1 MRYLVVALALAVC
14 FASLSSAAEV
24 RMRYSDGNYRATTWF
39 GGSGHPGTVF
49 KPTSGQYPVFLK
61 TAYFGFQTG
70 SVTVQVKVWST
81 TGNTPG
87 SLLATFPATTK
98 AFGSPPNVVW
108 TDVDLTTAGIVIE
121 ADNFFLSTNNPK
133 MEPLGSGFKGS
144 GIPGKYPG
152 YHYISADD
160 ISWRSWT
167 TTDWAIECLVDTKH
181 VSVAPASLGR
191 VKALYR

>member
-1 MRYLVVALALAVC
+1 MKYFMIALSLAFC
-14 FASLSSAAEV
+14 LASLSSAAEV
-24 RMRYSDGNYRATTWF
+24 RIRYSNGNYNATTYF

-61 TAYFGFQTG
+61 KAHFGLYRNVVG
-70 SVTVQVKVWST
+70 VQVKVWST

-98 AFGSPPNVVW
+98 VWPTW
-108 TDVDLTTAGIVIE
+108 TDVDISTASIVIK
-121 ADNFFLSTNNPK
+121 ADNFFLSTNNPQ
-133 MEPLGSGFKGS
+133 MGALGTGVRGAY
-144 GIPGKYPG
+144 PQTYPG
-152 YHYISADD
+152 YHYRSSDD
-160 ISWRSWT
+160 IRWSAWT
-167 TTDWAIECLVDTKH
+167 LTDWAIECTVETNY